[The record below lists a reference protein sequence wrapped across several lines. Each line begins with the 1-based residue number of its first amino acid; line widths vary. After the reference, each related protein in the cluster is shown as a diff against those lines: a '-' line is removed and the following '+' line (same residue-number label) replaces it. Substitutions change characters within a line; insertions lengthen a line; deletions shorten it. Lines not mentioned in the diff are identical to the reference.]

1 MSKYF
6 PKSKSS
12 GGKVKVGLGL
22 CNYATKADSKNETGV
37 MHQNLLKKV
46 ELVSLKSN
54 LDKLDTNKLKNLPS
68 GLSFLKR
75 KLDKLHV
82 DK

>member
-1 MSKYF
+1 
-6 PKSKSS
+6 
-12 GGKVKVGLGL
+12 
-22 CNYATKADSKNETGV
+22 

-68 GLSFLKR
+68 GLSSLKR